1 MVNTSAPSPPGSSC
15 WGRVRILGML
25 RCWHTPLPRAA
36 VLYTVESMTFSDA
49 AATPSAPDSALAPPV
64 AKTVPVERTHHG
76 DTFVDNYEWL
86 REKENPE
93 VVAHLNA
100 EQAYTDAV
108 TAGQE
113 QLRQDIFSEIKSRT
127 QETDLSVPSRK
138 DGWWYYAR
146 MVEGQAYGIQ
156 CRVAAGSDG
165 TLADWTPPL
174 VEPGVDV
181 PGEQILLDG
190 NVEAEGQPFFA
201 LGGAAVTR
209 DGKLYAY
216 AVDNAGDELFTVRIK
231 DLSTGELLPDIIE
244 NAFYGVTFSP
254 DGTTLFYMVADDSW
268 RPYQVKTH
276 VLGTPV
282 DTDEVL
288 YQEDDVAMWT
298 GFGLSADRRHLMISI
313 GCSEFSETRLL
324 DFAAPEKGLQL
335 LIPRSAGILYDA
347 EPFLLDGV
355 EKVLLTHDRDAVNS
369 MISLVDAA
377 EFSKPVAEQQWA
389 TVVPH
394 DDSVRVNGATVTAT
408 HMVVSLR
415 KDTIERIQVTV
426 LEGLGTAGQGAAVE
440 PVFDEELY
448 TAAMGGSEFESPV
461 IRLVYSSDFTP
472 PRVYDYVLPVGDDG
486 GELLLR
492 KETPVLGG
500 YRSEDY
506 IAEREWATAAD
517 GTQVP
522 LSVLR
527 RADLPRDGANAGV
540 VYGYG
545 SYEVSM
551 DPGFGVP
558 RLSLLDRGVVFV
570 IAHVRGGGEMG
581 RHWYEEGK
589 KLTKKNTF
597 NDFVAA
603 TDWLA
608 QSGWVDPARIAAMGG
623 SAGGL
628 LMGAVANLA
637 PEKYAAVVAQ
647 VPFVDAL
654 TTILDPELPLSA
666 LEWEEWGNPITDPEV
681 YKYMKEYTPYENVR
695 AVAYPKIAA
704 VTSFN
709 DTRVLYVE
717 PAKWVQELRAKSTG
731 SAPIVMK
738 IEMDGGHG
746 GASGRYEGWKTRAWD
761 YAFLADAIGAT
772 ELR

>member
-1 MVNTSAPSPPGSSC
+1 MT
-15 WGRVRILGML
+15 
-25 RCWHTPLPRAA
+25 TP
-36 VLYTVESMTFSDA
+36 DA
-49 AATPSAPDSALAPPV
+49 AATAPAAATPGPATPPV
-64 AKTVPVERTHHG
+64 ARKVPAARTHHG
-76 DTFVDNYEWL
+76 DTFTDNYDWL
-86 REKENPE
+86 REKENPQ

-113 QLRQDIFSEIKSRT
+113 QLRTDIFNEIKNRT

-138 DGWWYYAR
+138 DGWWYYSR
-146 MVEGQAYGIQ
+146 MVEGSAYSIQ
-156 CRVAAGSDG
+156 CRVKADGDGS
-165 TLADWTPPL
+165 AVEDWTPPV

-181 PGEQILLDG
+181 PGEEVLLDG
-190 NVEAEGQPFFA
+190 NVEAQGRPFFS

-209 DGKLYAY
+209 DGTLYAY
-216 AVDNAGDELFTVRIK
+216 AADFAGDELFTVRIK
-231 DLSTGELLPDIIE
+231 DLRTGTLLADTIDS
-244 NAFYGVTFSP
+244 AFYGLAFSP
-254 DGTTLFYMVADDSW
+254 DGGTLYYMVADDSW
-268 RPYQVKTH
+268 RPFQVRAH
-276 VLGTPV
+276 ILGTPV
-282 DTDEVL
+282 EQDKVL

-298 GFGLSADRRHLMISI
+298 GFGLSADRRHLVLSI

-324 DFAAPEKGLQL
+324 DFAAPEKGLAV
-335 LIPRSAGILYDA
+335 LIPRSEHILYDA
-347 EPFLLDGV
+347 EPFLWEGV
-355 EKVLLTHDRDAVNS
+355 EKVLLTHDRDAPNS
-369 MISLVDAA
+369 MVSLVDAA
-377 EFSKPVAEQQWA
+377 EFSRPVARQHWA
-389 TVVPH
+389 AVIAHDETV
-394 DDSVRVNGATVTAT
+394 RINGATVTAT

-415 KDTIERIQVTV
+415 RNTIERIQVTP
-426 LEGLGTAGQGAAVE
+426 LDGLGTAGQASGVE
-440 PVFDEELY
+440 PCFDEELY
-448 TAAMGGSEFESPV
+448 TASMGGSEFDSPV
-461 IRLVYSSDFTP
+461 IRLVYTSDFTP
-472 PRVYDYVLPVGDDG
+472 PRVYDYVLPTVDG
-486 GELLLR
+486 GAELLLR
-492 KETPVLGG
+492 KETPVRGG
-500 YRSEDY
+500 YRPADY
-506 IAEREWATAAD
+506 LATREWARAAD

-527 RADLPRDGANAGV
+527 RADLPRNGANAGV

-551 DPGFGVP
+551 DPGFSVA

-581 RHWYEEGK
+581 RHWYEDGK
-589 KLTKKNTF
+589 KLHKKNTF
-597 NDFVAA
+597 ADFIAA

-608 QSGWVDPARIAAMGG
+608 GSGWVDPARIGALGG

-628 LMGAVANLA
+628 LMGVAANLA

-666 LEWEEWGNPITDPEV
+666 LEWEEWGNPITDPAV
-681 YKYMKEYTPYENVR
+681 YKYMKSYTPYENVR

-717 PAKWVQELRAKSTG
+717 PAKWVQELRATSTG
-731 SAPIVMK
+731 AEPIVLK

-746 GASGRYEGWKTRAWD
+746 GASGRYEGWKARAWD
-761 YAFLADAIGAT
+761 YAFLADALGAAA
-772 ELR
+772 LRDAAGAVRGLP

>member
-1 MVNTSAPSPPGSSC
+1 
-15 WGRVRILGML
+15 
-25 RCWHTPLPRAA
+25 
-36 VLYTVESMTFSDA
+36 MTN
-49 AATPSAPDSALAPPV
+49 PDSAAQLSAPTSHASPAPGAAGSPALAPV
-64 AKTVPVERTHHG
+64 AKQVPVERIHHG
-76 DTFVDNYEWL
+76 ERFVDNYEWL
-86 REKENPE
+86 REKESPE

-100 EQAYTDAV
+100 EQAYTDIV

-113 QLRQDIFSEIKSRT
+113 QLRQDIFNEIKNRT

-138 DGWWYYAR
+138 DDWWYYAR

-156 CRVAAGSDG
+156 CRVAASSDG

-174 VEPGVDV
+174 VEDGVDV
-181 PGEQILLDG
+181 PGEVIILDG
-190 NVEAEGQPFFA
+190 NREAQGQQFFS

-209 DGKLYAY
+209 DGNLYAY
-216 AVDNAGDELFTVRIK
+216 AVDNAGDELFTVKIK
-231 DLSTGELLPDIIE
+231 DLRTGELLPDTIE
-244 NAFYGVTFSP
+244 NVFYGLTFSP
-254 DGTTLFYMVADDSW
+254 DATTLYYMVADDSW

-282 DTDEVL
+282 ESDEVL

-298 GFGLSADRRHLMISI
+298 GFELSADRRHLMVSI

-324 DFAAPEKGLQL
+324 EFAAPQKGLQV
-335 LIPRSAGILYDA
+335 LIPRSSGILYDA
-347 EPFLLDGV
+347 EPFLLSGV
-355 EKVLLTHDRDAVNS
+355 EKILLTHNRDAVNS

-377 EFSKPVAEQQWA
+377 EFTQPVAEQNWA

-394 DDSVRVNGATVTAT
+394 SDSVRINGSTVTAT
-408 HMVVSLR
+408 HMIVSLR
-415 KDTIERIQVTV
+415 KDTIERIQVTA
-426 LEGLGTAGQGAAVE
+426 LESLGTANQSPAVE

-448 TAAMGGSEFESPV
+448 TAAMGGTEFNSPV
-461 IRLVYSSDFTP
+461 IRLVYTSDFTP
-472 PRVYDYVLPVGDDG
+472 PRVYDYVLPVDQAD

-500 YRSEDY
+500 YRAQDY
-506 IAEREWATAAD
+506 VATREWAKAAD
-517 GTQVP
+517 GTLVP
-522 LSVLR
+522 LSVLH
-527 RADLPRDGANAGV
+527 RADLVRDGSNAGV
-540 VYGYG
+540 IYGYG

-551 DPGFGVP
+551 DPGFSVP
-558 RLSLLDRGVVFV
+558 QLSLLDRGVVFV
-570 IAHVRGGGEMG
+570 VAHVRGGGEMG
-581 RHWYEEGK
+581 RRWYEDGK
-589 KLTKKNTF
+589 KLNKKNTF
-597 NDFVAA
+597 GDFVAA

-637 PEKYAAVVAQ
+637 PEKYAAIVAQ

-666 LEWEEWGNPITDPEV
+666 LEWEEWGNPITDAQV

-717 PAKWVQELRAKSTG
+717 PAKWVQELRSVSTG
-731 SAPIVMK
+731 TEPIVLK

-761 YAFLADAIGAT
+761 YAFLADALGAST
-772 ELR
+772 LL

>member
-1 MVNTSAPSPPGSSC
+1 MT
-15 WGRVRILGML
+15 
-25 RCWHTPLPRAA
+25 LP
-36 VLYTVESMTFSDA
+36 DA
-49 AATPSAPDSALAPPV
+49 AATPSATEAAAAPV
-64 AKTVPVERTHHG
+64 AKRVPVERTHHG
-76 DTFVDNYEWL
+76 DTFTDNYEWL
-86 REKENPE
+86 REKDNPE

-100 EQAYTDAV
+100 EQAFTDAV

-113 QLRQDIFSEIKSRT
+113 QLRTDIFNEIKNRT

-146 MVEGQAYGIQ
+146 MVEGSAYSIQ
-156 CRVAAGSDG
+156 CRVKAGGDG
-165 TLADWTPPL
+165 SAVEDWAPPV

-181 PGEQILLDG
+181 PGEVILLDG
-190 NVEAEGQPFFA
+190 NAEAEGQPFFS

-209 DGKLYAY
+209 DGNLYAY

-231 DLSTGELLPDIIE
+231 DLRTGELLADTIDK
-244 NAFYGVTFSP
+244 AFYGLAFSP

-282 DTDEVL
+282 SEDKVL

-298 GFGLSADRRHLMISI
+298 GFGLSADRRHLAVSI

-324 DFAAPEKGLQL
+324 DFAAPEKGLQT
-335 LIPRSAGILYDA
+335 LIPRSEHILYDA
-347 EPFLLDGV
+347 EPFLWEGV
-355 EKVLLTHDRDAVNS
+355 EKVLLTHDRDAANS

-377 EFSKPVAEQQWA
+377 EFAKPLADQVWT
-389 TVVPH
+389 TVIAH
-394 DDSVRVNGATVTAT
+394 DETVRINGATVTST

-415 KDTIERIQVTV
+415 QDTIERVQVTP
-426 LEGLGTAGQGAAVE
+426 LDALGTAAQAAGVE
-440 PVFDEELY
+440 PIFEEELY
-448 TAAMGGSEFESPV
+448 TASMGGSEFESPV
-461 IRLVYSSDFTP
+461 IRLVYTSDFTP
-472 PRVYDYVLPVGDDG
+472 PRVYDYVLPVGAAG

-500 YRSEDY
+500 YRSENY
-506 IAEREWATAAD
+506 VATREWAVAGD
-517 GTQVP
+517 GTRVP

-527 RADLPRDGANAGV
+527 RADLVRDGSNAGV

-581 RHWYEEGK
+581 RRWYEDGK
-589 KLTKKNTF
+589 KLNKKNTF
-597 NDFVAA
+597 TDFVAA
-603 TDWLA
+603 ADWLA
-608 QSGWVDPARIAAMGG
+608 ESGWVDPARIGAMGG

-637 PEKYAAVVAQ
+637 PEKYAAIVAQ

-681 YKYMKEYTPYENVR
+681 YKYMKGYTPYENVR
-695 AVAYPKIAA
+695 PVAYPKIAA

-717 PAKWVQELRAKSTG
+717 PAKWVQELRSTSTG
-731 SAPIVMK
+731 TEPIVLK